1 MIFRRGSASHSW
13 SSDDVPDLA
22 GKLAVVTGST
32 SGIGRETVRVLAQRG
47 AEVILAARNE
57 TKTHGVLKE
66 LRAEIAGAQLGSHVL
81 DTSSLSSVR
90 TFAQWFIGLDRP
102 LDLLINNAGIMM
114 VPYET
119 SVDGN
124 ELQFATNH
132 LGHFALTGLLLPALD
147 RASSARVVT
156 VSSIA
161 HKEGELDFDNLQFAG
176 GEGYSPARAYRRSK
190 LANLLFARELDR
202 RLTASGSSTI
212 SVAAHPG
219 VSNTNLSD
227 HLLNSV
233 FLRPLQLVASVALQ
247 GSDAGALPT
256 LRAATDPDV
265 VGGQYFGPF
274 RRGETTGP
282 PEIARQSTRATDPEL
297 ARRLWEASEELTSVT
312 FL

>member
-1 MIFRRGSASHSW
+1 
-13 SSDDVPDLA
+13 VPDLT

-32 SGIGRETVRVLAQRG
+32 SGIGLETVRVLAEHG

-57 TKTHGVLKE
+57 LKTHGVIEQVRKE
-66 LRAEIAGAQLGSHVL
+66 ISGAKLESHVL
-81 DTSSLSSVR
+81 DTSSLASVR
-90 TFAQWFIGLDRP
+90 EFARWFTDLGRP

-114 VPYET
+114 VPYEK

-147 RASSARVVT
+147 AAPSARVVT

-161 HKEGELDFDNLQFAG
+161 HKLGELDFADLQFEDGA
-176 GEGYSPARAYRRSK
+176 GYSPTRAYRRSK

-202 RLTASGSSTI
+202 RLDAAGSSTI

-219 VSNTNLSD
+219 VSNTNLGN
-227 HLLNSV
+227 HLMNNV
-233 FLRPLQLVASVALQ
+233 FLRPLQPVVSAVMQ
-247 GSDAGALPT
+247 GAEAGSLPT
-256 LRAATDPDV
+256 LRAAADPDV
-265 VGGQYFGPF
+265 IGGQYYGPV

-282 PEIARQSTRATDPEL
+282 PEVARQSMMATDPEL
-297 ARRLWEASEELTSVT
+297 AGRLWEASEEITSVH